1 MFLFPLTIKVL
12 LFFQTLMDI
21 RFMGSP
27 DLLERIKQLNRD
39 RGKLYLNRN
48 SDDYRYFVQ
57 LDDRL
62 VVQWLDLLENADT
75 PIQIDPKDFG

>member
-1 MFLFPLTIKVL
+1 M

-48 SDDYRYFVQ
+48 SDDCRYFVQ